1 MSRRDM
7 SRRDMSR
14 RIDAVTDADI
24 RAAAERFP
32 EVFHRSP
39 DEIWG
44 RRALIAAAIA
54 YFVFCIWAFDI
65 TLERLFGGLHKMGH
79 VLYSMVVWNNFLTW
93 DFSGILTGLGET
105 VGMALLGTSIASLFA
120 MVLGFVAAKNVV
132 PNLIIHHGVRRLLDL
147 LRGVDTLI
155 WALVFVR
162 AVGLG
167 PLAGVLSIIVSD
179 TGTLSK
185 LYSEAVENVDRKPIE
200 GVRSTGASN
209 MQRYRFGF
217 LPQVMPVF
225 LSMSLYW
232 FESNT
237 RSATI
242 LGIVGAGGIGMQL
255 SERMKVQYWDQAA
268 FIILLILLTVAII
281 DTLSKWIRMK
291 LIGTR
296 QL

>member
-1 MSRRDM
+1 MS
-7 SRRDMSR
+7 
-14 RIDAVTDADI
+14 IADI
-24 RAAAERFP
+24 
-32 EVFHRSP
+32 SP
-39 DEIWG
+39 AD
-44 RRALIAAAIA
+44 IAAARSRIPDAFESADKRIKQFLMVLGGIA
-54 YFVFCIWAFDI
+54 YLAFCIWVFDI
-65 TLERLFGGLHKMGH
+65 TLEKLFGGLGKMGH
-79 VLYSMVVWNNFLTW
+79 VIYQMVIWKDFLSW
-93 DFSGILTGLGET
+93 DFSGIFVGLAET
-105 VGMALLGTSIASLFA
+105 LGMALLGTTIASLFA
-120 MVLGFVAAKNVV
+120 IVLGFVAAKNVV
-132 PNLIIHHGVRRLLDL
+132 ANIFVHHLIRRFLDL
-147 LRGVDTLI
+147 LRGIDTLI

-185 LYSEAVENVDRKPIE
+185 LYSEAIENVDRKPIE
-200 GVRSTGASN
+200 GVRATGAN
-209 MQRYRFGF
+209 GLKIYRFGF

-268 FIILLILLTVAII
+268 FIILLILVMVALI
-281 DTLSKWIRMK
+281 DIVSKHVRMK

-296 QL
+296 TL

>member
-1 MSRRDM
+1 MS
-7 SRRDMSR
+7 
-14 RIDAVTDADI
+14 IADI
-24 RAAAERFP
+24 
-32 EVFHRSP
+32 SP
-39 DEIWG
+39 AD
-44 RRALIAAAIA
+44 IAAARSRIPGAFDSADKRIKQVLMVLGGLA
-54 YFVFCIWAFDI
+54 YLAFCIWVFDI
-65 TLERLFGGLHKMGH
+65 TLEKLFGGLGKMGH
-79 VLYSMVVWNNFLTW
+79 VIYQMVLWKDFLSW
-93 DFSGILTGLGET
+93 DFSGIFVGLAET
-105 VGMALLGTSIASLFA
+105 LGMALLGTTIASIFA
-120 MVLGFVAAKNVV
+120 IVLGFIAAKNVV
-132 PNLIIHHGVRRLLDL
+132 PNLIVHHLVRRFLDL

-185 LYSEAVENVDRKPIE
+185 LYSEAIENVDRKPIE
-200 GVRSTGASN
+200 GVRATGAN
-209 MQRYRFGF
+209 GLKVYRFGF

-268 FIILLILLTVAII
+268 FIILLILVMVALI
-281 DTLSKWIRMK
+281 DILSKHVRMK

-296 QL
+296 TL

>member
-1 MSRRDM
+1 MS
-7 SRRDMSR
+7 
-14 RIDAVTDADI
+14 IADI
-24 RAAAERFP
+24 
-32 EVFHRSP
+32 SP
-39 DEIWG
+39 AD
-44 RRALIAAAIA
+44 IAAARSRIPDAFESGDKRIKQFLMVLGGIA
-54 YFVFCIWAFDI
+54 YLAFCIWVFDI
-65 TLERLFGGLHKMGH
+65 TLEKLFGGLGKMGH
-79 VLYSMVVWNNFLTW
+79 VIYQMVIWKDFLSW
-93 DFSGILTGLGET
+93 DFSGIFVGLAET
-105 VGMALLGTSIASLFA
+105 LGMALLGTTIASLFA
-120 MVLGFVAAKNVV
+120 IVLGFVAAKNVV
-132 PNLIIHHGVRRLLDL
+132 ANIFVHHLIRRFLDL
-147 LRGVDTLI
+147 LRGIDTLI

-185 LYSEAVENVDRKPIE
+185 LYSEAIENVDRKPIE
-200 GVRSTGASN
+200 GVRATGAN
-209 MQRYRFGF
+209 GLKIYRFGF

-268 FIILLILLTVAII
+268 FIILLILVMVALI
-281 DTLSKWIRMK
+281 DIVSKHVRMK

-296 QL
+296 TL

>member
-1 MSRRDM
+1 MT
-7 SRRDMSR
+7 
-14 RIDAVTDADI
+14 IADI
-24 RAAAERFP
+24 TQA
-32 EVFHRSP
+32 
-39 DEIWG
+39 D
-44 RRALIAAAIA
+44 IAAAKRRIPGAFGAMDTRVKQLLMVLGGIA
-54 YFVFCIWAFDI
+54 YLAFCIWIFDI
-65 TLERLFGGLHKMGH
+65 TLEKLFGGLGKMGH
-79 VLYSMVVWNNFLTW
+79 VIYQMVIWKDFLTW
-93 DFSGILTGLGET
+93 DFGGIFVGLAET
-105 VGMALLGTSIASLFA
+105 LGMALLGTTIASVFA
-120 MVLGFVAAKNVV
+120 ILLGFIAAKNVV
-132 PNLIIHHGVRRLLDL
+132 ANLFVHHVVRRFLDL

-185 LYSEAVENVDRKPIE
+185 LYSEAIENVDRKPIE
-200 GVRSTGASN
+200 GVRATGADN
-209 MQRYRFGF
+209 LKVYRFGF

-268 FIILLILLTVAII
+268 FIILLILVMVAII
-281 DTLSKWIRMK
+281 DIASKHVRMK
-291 LIGTR
+291 LIGNR

>member
-1 MSRRDM
+1 MSL
-7 SRRDMSR
+7 
-14 RIDAVTDADI
+14 ADI
-24 RAAAERFP
+24 
-32 EVFHRSP
+32 SP
-39 DEIWG
+39 AD
-44 RRALIAAAIA
+44 IAAAKNRIPGAFEAADKRIKQFLMVLGGIA
-54 YFVFCIWAFDI
+54 YLAFCIWVFDI
-65 TLERLFGGLHKMGH
+65 TLEKLFGGLGKMGH
-79 VLYSMVVWNNFLTW
+79 VIYQMVIWKDFLSW
-93 DFSGILTGLGET
+93 DFSGIFVGLAET
-105 VGMALLGTSIASLFA
+105 LGMALLGTTIASLFA
-120 MVLGFVAAKNVV
+120 IVLGFVAAKNVV
-132 PNLIIHHGVRRLLDL
+132 ANIFVHHLIRRFLDL
-147 LRGVDTLI
+147 LRGIDTLI

-185 LYSEAVENVDRKPIE
+185 LYSEAIENVDRKPIE
-200 GVRSTGASN
+200 GVRATGAN
-209 MQRYRFGF
+209 GLKIYRFGF

-268 FIILLILLTVAII
+268 FIILLILVMVALI
-281 DTLSKWIRMK
+281 DIVSKHVRMK

-296 QL
+296 TL

>member
-1 MSRRDM
+1 MTSV
-7 SRRDMSR
+7 S
-14 RIDAVTDADI
+14 DADI

-32 EVFHRSP
+32 DVFHEPTRLV
-39 DEIWG
+39 WG
-44 RRALIAAAIA
+44 RRALVVGTIA
-54 YFVFCIWAFDI
+54 YFAFCVWAFDI
-65 TLERLFGGLHKMGH
+65 TFERLFGGLHKMGH
-79 VLYSMVVWNNFLTW
+79 VLYSMVIWKDFLTW
-93 DFSGILTGLGET
+93 DFSGILIGLAET
-105 VGMALLGTSIASLFA
+105 VGMALLGTTIASLFA
-120 MVLGFVAAKNVV
+120 IVLGFVAAKNVV
-132 PNLIIHHGVRRLLDL
+132 PNRFVHHIVRRFLDL

-200 GVRSTGASN
+200 GVRSTGASH

-281 DTLSKWIRMK
+281 DTLSKWIRMR
-291 LIGTR
+291 LIGKR
-296 QL
+296 EL

>member
-1 MSRRDM
+1 MTRRNMS
-7 SRRDMSR
+7 SRAGALS
-14 RIDAVTDADI
+14 DADI

-32 EVFHRSP
+32 EVFHPSARTV
-39 DEIWG
+39 WG
-44 RRALIAAAIA
+44 RRALIVGAVV
-54 YFVFCIWAFDI
+54 YFTFCIWAFEI
-65 TLERLFGGLHKMGH
+65 TVERLFGGLHKMGH
-79 VLYSMVVWNNFLTW
+79 VLYGMVVWNDFLTW

-105 VGMALLGTSIASLFA
+105 VGMALLGTSIASVFA

-281 DTLSKWIRMK
+281 DTMSKWIRMK
-291 LIGTR
+291 LIGKR
-296 QL
+296 EL

>member
-1 MSRRDM
+1 MS
-7 SRRDMSR
+7 S
-14 RIDAVTDADI
+14 AVSAPHLAGITEAEI
-24 RAAAERFP
+24 RAAEERFP
-32 EVFHRSP
+32 ELFHKPARVV
-39 DEIWG
+39 WG
-44 RRALIAAAIA
+44 QRALFVGAIA
-54 YFVFCIWAFDI
+54 YFAFCIWAFEI
-65 TLERLFGGLHKMGH
+65 TFEKLFGGLHKMGN
-79 VLYSMVVWNNFLTW
+79 VLYHMVVWQDFLTW
-93 DFSGILTGLGET
+93 DFSGIFVGLGET
-105 VGMALLGTSIASLFA
+105 LGMALLGTTIASLFA

-132 PNLIIHHGVRRLLDL
+132 PNLIIHHIVRRFLDL

-200 GVRSTGASN
+200 GVKATGSSN
-209 MQRYRFGF
+209 LQRYRFGF

-225 LSMSLYW
+225 LSLSLYW

-268 FIILLILLTVAII
+268 FIILLILIMVAII
-281 DTLSKWIRMK
+281 DMLSKWIRLK
-291 LIGTR
+291 LIGKR
-296 QL
+296 EL

>member
-1 MSRRDM
+1 MTS
-7 SRRDMSR
+7 
-14 RIDAVTDADI
+14 VTDADI

-32 EVFHRSP
+32 DVFHKSARMV
-39 DEIWG
+39 WG
-44 RRALIAAAIA
+44 RRALVVATLG
-54 YFVFCIWAFDI
+54 YFAFCIWAFDI
-65 TLERLFGGLHKMGH
+65 TVERLFGGLHKMGH
-79 VLYSMVVWNNFLTW
+79 VLYSMVFWKDFLSW
-93 DFSGILTGLGET
+93 DFSGILIGLGET
-105 VGMALLGTSIASLFA
+105 VGMALLGTTIASLFA
-120 MVLGFVAAKNVV
+120 IALGFVAAKNVV
-132 PNLIIHHGVRRLLDL
+132 PNRIVHHLVRRFLDL

-200 GVRSTGASN
+200 GVRSTGASH

-268 FIILLILLTVAII
+268 FIILLILITVAII
-281 DTLSKWIRMK
+281 DTLSKWIRMR
-291 LIGTR
+291 LIGKR
-296 QL
+296 EL

>member
-1 MSRRDM
+1 M
-7 SRRDMSR
+7 
-14 RIDAVTDADI
+14 TLADI
-24 RAAAERFP
+24 TA
-32 EVFHRSP
+32 
-39 DEIWG
+39 DE
-44 RRALIAAAIA
+44 IAAAKTRLPD
-54 YFVFCIWAFDI
+54 AFDTPSRRARRWLILLGGLAYVAFCVWVFEI
-65 TLERLFGGLHKMGH
+65 TIEKLFGGLSKMGI
-79 VLYSMVVWNNFLTW
+79 VLYQMVIWKDFWSW
-93 DFSGILTGLGET
+93 DFTGIFIGLAET
-105 VGMALLGTSIASLFA
+105 LGMALLGTTIASMFA
-120 MVLGFVAAKNVV
+120 MVIGFVAAKNVV
-132 PNLIIHHGVRRLLDL
+132 PNLIIHHVVRRFLDL

-200 GVRSTGASN
+200 GVKATGAGN
-209 MQRYRFGF
+209 MKVYRFGF

-225 LSMSLYW
+225 LSLSLYW

-255 SERMKVQYWDQAA
+255 SERMRVQYWDQAA
-268 FIILLILLTVAII
+268 FIILLILLMVAII
-281 DTLSKWIRMK
+281 DILSKHVRMK

-296 QL
+296 AL

>member
-1 MSRRDM
+1 MSAATGIA
-7 SRRDMSR
+7 SISE
-14 RIDAVTDADI
+14 AQI
-24 RAAAERFP
+24 RAAEERFP
-32 EVFHRSP
+32 EVFRQSTKVV
-39 DEIWG
+39 WAK
-44 RRALIAAAIA
+44 RALVVGAIA
-54 YFVFCIWAFDI
+54 YFAFCVWAFEI
-65 TLERLFGGLHKMGH
+65 TLEKLFGGLHKMGN
-79 VLYSMVVWNNFLTW
+79 VLYHMVVWNDFLTW
-93 DFSGILTGLGET
+93 DFAGIFFGLGET
-105 VGMALLGTSIASLFA
+105 LGMAFLGTVIASLFA
-120 MVLGFVAAKNVV
+120 MVFGFIAAKNVV
-132 PNLIIHHGVRRLLDL
+132 SNLIIHHVVRRFLDL

-185 LYSEAVENVDRKPIE
+185 LYSEAIENVDRRPIE
-200 GVRSTGASN
+200 GVKATGASN

-225 LSMSLYW
+225 LSLSLYW

-255 SERMKVQYWDQAA
+255 SERMRVQYWDQAA
-268 FIILLILLTVAII
+268 FIILLILVMVAII
-281 DTLSKWIRMK
+281 DMLSKWIRLK
-291 LIGTR
+291 LIGQR
-296 QL
+296 EL

>member
-1 MSRRDM
+1 MSVIDPGQGRRLSD
-7 SRRDMSR
+7 
-14 RIDAVTDADI
+14 ITEADI
-24 RAAAERFP
+24 AASAERFP
-32 EVFHRSP
+32 DVFS
-39 DEIWG
+39 ETA
-44 RRALIAAAIA
+44 RARWLKRVFAASGIG
-54 YFVFCIWAFDI
+54 YLVFCIWAFDV
-65 TLERLFGGLHKMGH
+65 TLEKLFGGFGKMAH
-79 VLYSMVVWNNFLTW
+79 VLYSMVIWNDFLSW
-93 DFSGILTGLGET
+93 DFANIFLGLGET
-105 VGMALLGTSIASLFA
+105 LGMAFLGTFIASIFSL
-120 MVLGFVAAKNVV
+120 VIGFIAAKNIVA
-132 PNLIIHHGVRRLLDL
+132 NAIIHHGVRRLLDL
-147 LRGVDTLI
+147 LRGVDTLV

-185 LYSEAVENVDRKPIE
+185 LYSEAIENVDRKPIE
-200 GVRSTGASN
+200 GVKATGASK

-225 LSMSLYW
+225 LSLSLYW

-268 FIILLILLTVAII
+268 FIILLILAMVAII
-281 DTLSKWIRMK
+281 DTVSKHIRMK

-296 QL
+296 DL

>member
-1 MSRRDM
+1 MTS
-7 SRRDMSR
+7 
-14 RIDAVTDADI
+14 ITDADI

-32 EVFHRSP
+32 DVF
-39 DEIWG
+39 DEPARLVWG
-44 RRALIAAAIA
+44 RRALIVATLG
-54 YFVFCIWAFDI
+54 YFAFCIWAFDI
-65 TLERLFGGLHKMGH
+65 TFERLFGGLHKMGH
-79 VLYSMVVWNNFLTW
+79 VLYSMVIWKDFLTW
-93 DFSGILTGLGET
+93 DFSGILIGLAET
-105 VGMALLGTSIASLFA
+105 VGMALLGTTIASLFA
-120 MVLGFVAAKNVV
+120 IVLGFVAAKNVV
-132 PNLIIHHGVRRLLDL
+132 PNRIVHHIVRRFLDL

-200 GVRSTGASN
+200 GVRSTGASH

-268 FIILLILLTVAII
+268 FIILLILITVAII
-281 DTLSKWIRMK
+281 DTLSKWIRMR
-291 LIGTR
+291 LIGKR
-296 QL
+296 EL